1 MSPIRVVLVDDHPVV
16 RSGIR
21 ILLEKE
27 PDISVIGETSNGN
40 EALRLLKE
48 LKPDVLVLDMNIPGM
63 RGYEVAQQV
72 KKEGLHVKI
81 LALSGYTNKIYIQ
94 EALASGVTN
103 YITKDDAPCT
113 IVEAIRGMVHGQEG
127 WLSRQVA
134 SQITFSL
141 SNPEDPSFLLTP
153 RELEILKFVTES
165 KTNQE
170 IALMLGVSRK
180 TIEKHLVNIYQKLNV
195 EGRVEAAV
203 YAVKQGWFEKSK
215 DAVLR

>member
-1 MSPIRVVLVDDHPVV
+1 
-16 RSGIR
+16 
-21 ILLEKE
+21 
-27 PDISVIGETSNGN
+27 
-40 EALRLLKE
+40 
-48 LKPDVLVLDMNIPGM
+48 
-63 RGYEVAQQV
+63 
-72 KKEGLHVKI
+72 
-81 LALSGYTNKIYIQ
+81 
-94 EALASGVTN
+94 
-103 YITKDDAPCT
+103 
-113 IVEAIRGMVHGQEG
+113 MVHGQEG

-134 SQITFSL
+134 PQITFSL